1 MTANAL
7 NSFGSILSFAVE
19 LEDSLRRY
27 YDQASGVSSDD
38 LAELFENY
46 VRKSGKRKQRLIS
59 IRQDNVTEMVLEPIS
74 GLDAANYELTL
85 KMPTSAGEAIAQA
98 IELEQ
103 RAERFY
109 TEAEPKLNVTEP
121 RRAFKKLAQEN
132 AERLSE
138 LREFA

>member
-19 LEDSLRRY
+19 LEDSLQRY
-27 YDQASGVSSDD
+27 YDQASGVRSDD

-46 VRKSGKRKQRLIS
+46 ARKSGKRKQRLIS

-85 KMPTSAGEAIAQA
+85 KTPNSPGEAVTQA

-103 RAERFY
+103 GAERFY

-121 RRAFKKLAQEN
+121 RRAFKKLAQEK
-132 AERLSE
+132 AGRPSE